1 MKRPKKILII
11 GAGFSGSIIARE
23 LAEKG
28 FKVTLIEKRNHIG
41 GNAFD
46 YVNEFGIRIHK
57 YGPHLFHTNNAKVY
71 KYLSKYTKWIPYKHK
86 VKAQLKDGRYVT
98 FPANN
103 ETKQIVGEKNIDR
116 NQLPSTGS
124 EDFADMLRHVKGAYC
139 FISHSGKAPLH
150 SPHFTLDTNILPIGA
165 SVLAKVVEDRL
176 VKS

>member
-57 YGPHLFHTNNAKVY
+57 YGPHL
-71 KYLSKYTKWIPYKHK
+71 
-86 VKAQLKDGRYVT
+86 
-98 FPANN
+98 
-103 ETKQIVGEKNIDR
+103 
-116 NQLPSTGS
+116 
-124 EDFADMLRHVKGAYC
+124 
-139 FISHSGKAPLH
+139 LH
-150 SPHFTLDTNILPIGA
+150 CRRDA
-165 SVLAKVVEDRL
+165 SL
-176 VKS
+176 